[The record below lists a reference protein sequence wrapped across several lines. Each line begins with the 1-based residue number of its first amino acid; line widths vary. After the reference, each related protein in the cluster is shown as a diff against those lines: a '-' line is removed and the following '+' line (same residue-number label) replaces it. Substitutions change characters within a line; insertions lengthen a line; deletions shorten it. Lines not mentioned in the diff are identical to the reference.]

1 MVVFVGGALVL
12 LLLRSDDLTA
22 GLCVLALVLSSV
34 GSGGPLLGAEA
45 ALPLRRVL
53 TVFSWIA
60 SPLAAPVIALA
71 CSFPSVGAHRSASLD
86 SGVPFIVAA
95 PMIVPA

>member
-1 MVVFVGGALVL
+1 MGGALVL
-12 LLLRSDDLTA
+12 LVLRSDDLTA
-22 GLCVLALVLSSV
+22 LLCVLALVLSSV

-45 ALPLRRVL
+45 ALPLGRVL

-71 CSFPSVGAHRSASLD
+71 MLHFPSRSALTPLLTPSRA
-86 SGVPFIVAA
+86 G
-95 PMIVPA
+95 